1 MDNSISYSKAI
12 SELHK
17 AIVELNYNNKMDIH
31 NLHRSVST
39 HRQTIGNI
47 NSVIDGTA
55 FRSSS
60 IEDKT
65 LSLRLITIQNP
76 EGLNTNDNLI
86 GGEWGITY
94 GGRDLS
100 LEEDNYCWIVTNR
113 KSGLK
118 GYYIIERELIQRDWL
133 NVRWGKTPVS
143 SKERKEVID
152 KKRLRNKDIIQ
163 RDMITAILRGK

>member
-1 MDNSISYSKAI
+1 MDNSIEYSKTI

-17 AIVELNYNNKMDIH
+17 AIVELNYKNKMDIH
-31 NLHRSVST
+31 NLHRSVSK
-39 HRQTIGNI
+39 HRKMTSNI

-60 IEDKT
+60 INDSK
-65 LSLRLITIQNP
+65 RLLTIQNP

-86 GGEWGITY
+86 SGEWGITY

-113 KSGLK
+113 RTGLK
-118 GYYIIERELIQRDWL
+118 GYYIVERELIQSDWL
-133 NVRWGKTPVS
+133 NIRWGKSPVS
-143 SKERKEVID
+143 SKERKELID
-152 KKRLRNKDIIQ
+152 KKRLRDKGMIQ
-163 RDMITAILRGK
+163 RDMITAILRGQ

>member
-17 AIVELNYNNKMDIH
+17 AIVELNHKNKMDIH

-39 HRQTIGNI
+39 HRQMTSSI

-65 LSLRLITIQNP
+65 LSLRLLTIQNP
-76 EGLNTNDNLI
+76 EGLNTGDTLI
-86 GGEWGITY
+86 AGEWGITY

-113 KSGLK
+113 RTGVK
-118 GYYIIERELIQRDWL
+118 GYYIVERELVQGDWL
-133 NVRWGKTPVS
+133 NIRWGKSPVNV
-143 SKERKEVID
+143 KERKELID
-152 KKRLRNKDIIQ
+152 KKRLRDKDMIQ
-163 RDMITAILRGK
+163 RDMIVAVLNSK

>member
-1 MDNSISYSKAI
+1 MSSIEYSKAI

-17 AIVELNYNNKMDIH
+17 AIVELNYKNKMDIH

-39 HRQTIGNI
+39 HRQMTSSI

-60 IEDKT
+60 INDSK
-65 LSLRLITIQNP
+65 RLLTIQNP
-76 EGLNTNDNLI
+76 EGLNTGDNLI
-86 GGEWGITY
+86 SGEWGITY

-113 KSGLK
+113 KTGLK
-118 GYYIIERELIQRDWL
+118 GYYIVERELIQSDWL
-133 NVRWGKTPVS
+133 NIRWGKSPVS
-143 SKERKEVID
+143 SKERKELID
-152 KKRLRNKDIIQ
+152 KKRLRDKGMIQ
-163 RDMITAILRGK
+163 RDMITAILRGQ